1 MVFTTHHGV
10 KHRHSHISWAITCT
24 HLCTCLKVFRQG
36 FFSLVQNSVR
46 QAMLHSPKI
55 FSTVS
60 GLMEIL
66 CENFIVK
73 KNLLCFFLACIFKKA
88 IKKVLTILHSIE
100 FLSTKVSSL
109 LICINTL
116 IKKVYLFSSS
126 HTNTYCE
133 LNSEVKAFVK
143 QLTKCKFNVNSM
155 TIAIIA

>member
-1 MVFTTHHGV
+1 
-10 KHRHSHISWAITCT
+10 
-24 HLCTCLKVFRQG
+24 
-36 FFSLVQNSVR
+36 
-46 QAMLHSPKI
+46 MLHSPKI

-60 GLMEIL
+60 ELMEIL

-73 KNLLCFFLACIFKKA
+73 KKSFVFLPCLYFKKA

-126 HTNTYCE
+126 HTHI
-133 LNSEVKAFVK
+133 L
-143 QLTKCKFNVNSM
+143 
-155 TIAIIA
+155 